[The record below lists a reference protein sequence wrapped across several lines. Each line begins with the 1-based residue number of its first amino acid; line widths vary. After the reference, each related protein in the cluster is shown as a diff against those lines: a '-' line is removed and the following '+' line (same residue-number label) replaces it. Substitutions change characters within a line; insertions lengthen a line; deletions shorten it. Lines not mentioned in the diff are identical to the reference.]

1 MESENVASHHPETES
16 FLPEHEH
23 KNNPAQINVI
33 IIKGFFRITVFIV
46 HQKPKLRLFFLKVV
60 VNQADSTQ

>member
-33 IIKGFFRITVFIV
+33 IIKGFFRIF
-46 HQKPKLRLFFLKVV
+46 HSVV
-60 VNQADSTQ
+60 RCFPVTEGDLITSSG